1 MGDVW
6 EIYEQVKKDYHEKLE
21 EAYARGLMTDEEY
34 ERGKKK
40 AHIRITQEVG
50 RILQEKARE
59 SMGG

>member
-1 MGDVW
+1 MGDIW
-6 EIYEQVKKDYHEKLE
+6 DLYEQVKRDYHEKLE

-50 RILQEKARE
+50 RILDERYKQNNL
-59 SMGG
+59 